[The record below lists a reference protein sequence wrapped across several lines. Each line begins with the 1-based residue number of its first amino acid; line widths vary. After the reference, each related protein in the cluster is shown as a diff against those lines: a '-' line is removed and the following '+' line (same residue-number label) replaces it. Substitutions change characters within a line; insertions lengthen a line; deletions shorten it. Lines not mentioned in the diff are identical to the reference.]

1 MSLFVTSDLN
11 VAGKEFPR
19 AVATMGTFDGV
30 HLGHQA
36 ILSEV
41 LLRAKAGGKG
51 GIVVTF
57 SPHPQEVVSP
67 QNAPRLLTS
76 PDEKTARIEGLG
88 LDALVFLPFDR
99 KMADL
104 APEAFNREYLWPRLG
119 MSIMVLGQDSKFGY
133 QRRGDVCLF
142 SKLGEEL
149 GFKVVSIPPV
159 LDGGGAISST
169 RIRNLLSAGEVREAA
184 KLLGR
189 PYILTGKVGIGGERG
204 RSLGYPTANLAI
216 LGERRQMVKE
226 GVYAIKVNYKEQWH
240 NGLMNIGVRPTFN
253 ETALEHEVH
262 LFDFS
267 GELYGEVLEVAFIER
282 LRDEKAFPGVPSLL
296 AQIRLDED
304 QARKILT
311 S

>member
-1 MSLFVTSDLN
+1 MSLFVTSDLKEA
-11 VAGKEFPR
+11 AGRFPR
-19 AVATMGTFDGV
+19 SVATMGTFDGV

-51 GIVVTF
+51 GIVATF

-76 PDEKTARIEGLG
+76 PDEKTARIERLG
-88 LDALVFLPFDR
+88 LNALVFLPFDR
-99 KMADL
+99 EMADL
-104 APEAFNREYLWPRLG
+104 APEAFIREYLWPRLG
-119 MSIMVLGQDSKFGY
+119 MSLMVLGQDSKFGKE
-133 QRRGDVCLF
+133 RKGDVALLAR
-142 SKLGEEL
+142 LGEEL
-149 GFKVVSIPPV
+149 GFKVVPIPPV
-159 LDGGGAISST
+159 SDGGGAISST
-169 RIRNLLSAGEVREAA
+169 RIRHLLSAGEVLGAA

-189 PYILTGKVGIGGERG
+189 SYTLAGKVGKGGERG
-204 RSLGYPTANLAI
+204 RGLGYPTANLAI

-226 GVYAIKVNYKEQWH
+226 GVYAIKVNCKGQWH

-267 GELYGEVLEVAFIER
+267 GNLYGEALEVAFIER
-282 LRDEKAFPGVPSLL
+282 LRDEKAFPDAAALA
-296 AQIRLDED
+296 AQIKADE
-304 QARKILT
+304 QAARRIL
-311 S
+311 SG

>member
-11 VAGKEFPR
+11 AAGKKFPR

-104 APEAFNREYLWPRLG
+104 APEAFIREYLWPRLG
-119 MSIMVLGQDSKFGY
+119 MSIMVLGQDSKFGKE
-133 QRRGDVCLF
+133 RKGDVALLTR
-142 SKLGEEL
+142 LGGEL

-159 LDGGGAISST
+159 LDGGRAISST
-169 RIRNLLSAGEVREAA
+169 RIRHLLSAGEVGEAA

-189 PYILTGKVGIGGERG
+189 PYTLTGKVGKGDERG

-226 GVYAIKVNYKEQWH
+226 GVYAIKVDYKGQWH

-267 GELYGEVLEVAFIER
+267 GDLYGEVLEVAFIER
-282 LRDEKAFPGVPSLL
+282 LRDEKAFPDVPSLV

>member
-1 MSLFVTSDLN
+1 MSLFVTSDLKA
-11 VAGKEFPR
+11 AGKRFPG

-99 KMADL
+99 EMADL
-104 APEAFNREYLWPRLG
+104 SPEAFIREYLWPRLG

-169 RIRNLLSAGEVREAA
+169 RIRNLLSAGEVRGAA

-189 PYILTGKVGIGGERG
+189 PYTLTGKVGKGDERG

-226 GVYAIKVNYKEQWH
+226 GVYAIKVNYKGQWH

-267 GELYGEVLEVAFIER
+267 GDLYGEVLEVAFIER
-282 LRDEKAFPGVPSLL
+282 LRDEKAFPDAAALA
-296 AQIRLDED
+296 AQIKADE
-304 QARKILT
+304 QAARRIL
-311 S
+311 SG

>member
-1 MSLFVTSDLN
+1 MSLFVTPDLKD
-11 VAGKEFPR
+11 AGKRFPG
-19 AVATMGTFDGV
+19 AVATLGTFDGV

-51 GIVVTF
+51 GIVLTF

-67 QNAPRLLTS
+67 QNAPLLLTS
-76 PDEKTARIEGLG
+76 PDEKTARIGELG
-88 LDALVFLPFDR
+88 LDALVFLPFDQE
-99 KMADL
+99 MADL
-104 APEAFNREYLWPRLG
+104 SPEAFIREYLWPRLG
-119 MSIMVLGQDSKFGY
+119 MNIMVLGQDSKFGKG
-133 QRRGDVCLF
+133 RKGDVALLTR
-142 SKLGEEL
+142 LGGEL
-149 GFKVVSIPPV
+149 GFKIVSISPV
-159 LDGGGAISST
+159 LDGGRAISST
-169 RIRNLLSAGEVREAA
+169 RIRQLLSAGKVREAA

-189 PYILTGKVGIGGERG
+189 PYTLTGKVGQGGGRG

-226 GVYAIKVNYKEQWH
+226 GVYAIKVNYKSQWH

-267 GELYGEVLEVAFIER
+267 GELYGEVLEVAFIDR
-282 LRDEKAFPGVPSLL
+282 LRDEKAFPDVPSLL
-296 AQIRLDED
+296 AQIRLDEG

>member
-1 MSLFVTSDLN
+1 MSLFVTSDLKA
-11 VAGKEFPR
+11 AGKRFPG
-19 AVATMGTFDGV
+19 AVATLGTFDGV

-41 LLRAKAGGKG
+41 LLRAKSGGKG
-51 GIVVTF
+51 GIVLTF

-76 PDEKTARIEGLG
+76 PDEKTARIGELG

-99 KMADL
+99 EMADL
-104 APEAFNREYLWPRLG
+104 SPEAFIREYLWPRLG
-119 MSIMVLGQDSKFGY
+119 MSIMVLGQHSKFGKE
-133 QRRGDVCLF
+133 RKGDVALL
-142 SKLGEEL
+142 SRLGGEL
-149 GFKVVSIPPV
+149 GFKVVSIPAV
-159 LDGGGAISST
+159 LGGGGAISST
-169 RIRNLLSAGEVREAA
+169 RIRQLLSAGKVGEAA

-189 PYILTGKVGIGGERG
+189 PYTLTGKVGQGDERG
-204 RSLGYPTANLAI
+204 RGLGYPTANLAI

-226 GVYAIKVNYKEQWH
+226 GVYVIKVNYKGQWH

-253 ETALEHEVH
+253 ETSLEHEAH

-282 LRDEKAFPGVPSLL
+282 LRDEKAFSDAAVLA
-296 AQIRLDED
+296 AQIKADE
-304 QARKILT
+304 QAARRIL
-311 S
+311 SG